1 MTDFPGETARNG
13 PAIGIGASS
22 PVSNEARLLVE
33 VLTELR
39 AIRAAL
45 ERVEH
50 QAAEGAR
57 EFLPAIRHML
67 GRRTVKAAASA
78 GRIFKDGG
86 RAI

>member
-1 MTDFPGETARNG
+1 MTETTGNTGRNT
-13 PAIGIGASS
+13 PVIGLAS

-39 AIRAAL
+39 AVRAVL

-57 EFLPAIRHML
+57 EFLPAVRQL
-67 GRRTVKAAASA
+67 VGRKTVKAAASA
-78 GRIFKDGG
+78 SRMFRNGG
-86 RAI
+86 EI

>member
-1 MTDFPGETARNG
+1 MTETTGNTGRNT
-13 PAIGIGASS
+13 PVIGLAS

-39 AIRAAL
+39 AVRAVL

-57 EFLPAIRHML
+57 EFLPAVRHML

-78 GRIFKDGG
+78 SSMFRGKGEI
-86 RAI
+86 